1 MKSVSLV
8 IALYV
13 ERTFMLNGSF
23 YRLIFSSVPFYI
35 LMRKPTIATKL
46 SLPPGGRYTG
56 TVITAAGR
64 SSIWW
69 MTTTRACHFYGANL
83 MEVWNSSKLYW
94 LSERTARTWLKF
106 ELTQRKNIS
115 DEKQQRIMPAKHQ
128 APQLQLFLFI
138 FQKIFL
144 PKDIFLKLT
153 KDIFLNLIK
162 DIFSESTTGS
172 PLLVIIRW

>member
-1 MKSVSLV
+1 MAVFIVWSSRLF
-8 IALYV
+8 LFTYWW
-13 ERTFMLNGSF
+13 GSQ
-23 YRLIFSSVPFYI
+23 RLPQSFPCRRVVG
-35 LMRKPTIATKL
+35 TH
-46 SLPPGGRYTG
+46 TG